1 MLRFKSVLN
10 LSPGFCLL
18 ICFLGVT
25 APLPAQQKTD
35 FAAHPLFKLLIGE
48 WKSEGVL
55 KNAEG
60 KEIKIV
66 EEWTGKASAAGE
78 FVMEGHRVVDQDK
91 QEYIWTFSHN
101 AATGLYEATHNVKSN
116 EGDIKRFEASVSDVD
131 LTMELRLVGDGA
143 SSIVVR
149 DSFPGPD
156 RDTLESE
163 VTLTGSGGETNL
175 SGKIIHKRVKKP

>member
-1 MLRFKSVLN
+1 MAAAVL
-10 LSPGFCLL
+10 
-18 ICFLGVT
+18 LGVLGT
-25 APLPAQQKTD
+25 VNPLQAQEKTD
-35 FAAHPLFKLLIGE
+35 FAAHPLFRLLIGE
-48 WKSEGVL
+48 WKSEGTL

-78 FVMEGHRVVDQDK
+78 FVMEGHRLIDQDK

-116 EGDIKRFEASVSDVD
+116 GGDIKRFEASVSDVD

-143 SSIVVR
+143 SSIVVK